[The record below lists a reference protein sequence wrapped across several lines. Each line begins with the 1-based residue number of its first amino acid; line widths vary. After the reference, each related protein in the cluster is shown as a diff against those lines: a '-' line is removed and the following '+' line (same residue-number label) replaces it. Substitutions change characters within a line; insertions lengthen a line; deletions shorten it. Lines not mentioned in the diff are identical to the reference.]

1 MVQTKEERAVYMKKY
16 KQKNKGKIAEREK
29 KYDQKRKKTPARIK
43 SRIIADWKRNGL
55 IHPDYDELYTLY
67 LSATNCEVCRKEFI
81 DSFDRCMD
89 HCHETGLFRQFLCRS
104 CNNKDSWKNKV

>member
-43 SRIIADWKRNGL
+43 SGRF
-55 IHPDYDELYTLY
+55 
-67 LSATNCEVCRKEFI
+67 S
-81 DSFDRCMD
+81 
-89 HCHETGLFRQFLCRS
+89 
-104 CNNKDSWKNKV
+104 